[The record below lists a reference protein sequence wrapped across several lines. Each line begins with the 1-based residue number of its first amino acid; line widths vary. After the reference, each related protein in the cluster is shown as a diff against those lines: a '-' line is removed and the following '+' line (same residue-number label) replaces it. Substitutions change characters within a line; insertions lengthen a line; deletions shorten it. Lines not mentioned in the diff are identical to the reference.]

1 MVPGGWLW
9 AGEVLGSCGQV
20 SSSISISFSVGLE
33 PPKCP
38 CWFPA
43 HLTMAAPS
51 ICSPHLLLRIMRHF
65 LGLSLPPPPETQA
78 QACLNLRN
86 AFKSCSEK
94 CWQEPDLWV
103 LSSLQS
109 SMHFLSNFP
118 FAPHLCPS
126 THLSQVISLLF
137 RPQQNKMKK
146 LMTSSS
152 SYHT

>member
-1 MVPGGWLW
+1 MGWGNLGIMVP
-9 AGEVLGSCGQV
+9 
-20 SSSISISFSVGLE
+20 SSISISLSVGLE

-43 HLTMAAPS
+43 YLTMAAPS

-65 LGLSLPPPPETQA
+65 LGLSLPPLPPPPETQA
-78 QACLNLRN
+78 QVCLNLRN
-86 AFKSCSEK
+86 TVKSCCEK
-94 CWQEPDLWV
+94 CWLEPDLWV
-103 LSSLQS
+103 FSFLQF

-126 THLSQVISLLF
+126 THLSQPVSLLF
-137 RPQQNKMKK
+137 RPPQNKMKK